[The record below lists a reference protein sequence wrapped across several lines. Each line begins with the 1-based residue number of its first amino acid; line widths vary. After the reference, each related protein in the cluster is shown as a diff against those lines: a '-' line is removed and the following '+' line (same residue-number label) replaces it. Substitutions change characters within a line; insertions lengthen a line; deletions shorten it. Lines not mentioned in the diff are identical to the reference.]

1 MSTNLN
7 IESIEG
13 CCPGD
18 EIFLIAGPCSAESE
32 AQMMHIAD
40 DLSVIPQLKYFR
52 AGIWKPRTRPE
63 IFEGVGEIG
72 LEWLKNIKKKYNY
85 KTAVEVATPKHIE
98 LCLKHDVDLMWIGAR
113 TTVNPFSVQELAE
126 AVKGVDTSIFVKNPL
141 HPELKLWI
149 GAIERFNKSG
159 IKKLGA
165 IHRGFY
171 SYDNQYYRNLPMWEI
186 PIELKRIA
194 PELPI
199 INDPSHIGG
208 SRNLIASI
216 SQKALDLAMD
226 GLMIET
232 HHNPDKAIT
241 DSKQQITV
249 EKLKLIL
256 DELVI
261 KKIFGDTEF
270 EDGLEKLRAEINEID
285 RELLNTL
292 AKRMKKSMDI
302 GNYKKDHG
310 ITVLQIK
317 RFQEMLQE
325 RLEIGED
332 LGLDKNFVMRLLQL
346 VHRESVQLQFE
357 VFK

>member
-1 MSTNLN
+1 
-7 IESIEG
+7 
-13 CCPGD
+13 
-18 EIFLIAGPCSAESE
+18 
-32 AQMMHIAD
+32 
-40 DLSVIPQLKYFR
+40 
-52 AGIWKPRTRPE
+52 
-63 IFEGVGEIG
+63 
-72 LEWLKNIKKKYNY
+72 
-85 KTAVEVATPKHIE
+85 
-98 LCLKHDVDLMWIGAR
+98 MWIGAR

-194 PELPI
+194 ADLPI

-232 HHNPDKAIT
+232 HHNPDMAIT
-241 DSKQQITV
+241 DSKQQITAK
-249 EKLKLIL
+249 KLKLIL
-256 DELVI
+256 DKLVI

-270 EDGLEKLRAEINEID
+270 EDGLEKLRSEINEID
-285 RELLNTL
+285 RELLNAL

-302 GNYKKDHG
+302 GKYKKDHG

-317 RFQEMLQE
+317 RFQEMLKE

>member
-1 MSTNLN
+1 MSTDLN
-7 IESIEG
+7 IESIDG

-32 AQMMHIAD
+32 SQMMRIAD
-40 DLSVIPQLKYFR
+40 DLSDVPQLKYFR
-52 AGIWKPRTRPE
+52 AGIWKPRTRPD

-72 LEWLKNIKKKYNY
+72 LQWLKDVKQKYGY
-85 KTAVEVATPKHIE
+85 KTAVEVATPQHIE
-98 LCLKHDVDLMWIGAR
+98 LCLKYDVDLMWIGAR
-113 TTVNPFSVQELAE
+113 TTVNPFSVQELAD

-159 IKKLGA
+159 IKRLGA

-171 SYDNQYYRNLPMWEI
+171 SYDNQHYRNLPMWEI

-208 SRNLIASI
+208 KRNLIAGI

-232 HHNPDKAIT
+232 HNDPDNALT
-241 DSKQQITV
+241 DSKQQITA
-249 EKLKLIL
+249 ERLKQIL
-256 DELVI
+256 DKLVI
-261 KKIFGDTEF
+261 KKIFGDTAF
-270 EDGLEKLRAEINEID
+270 EDGLEKLRAEINDID

-292 AKRMKKSMDI
+292 ARRMQKSADI
-302 GNYKKDHG
+302 GKFKKENG

-317 RFQEMLQE
+317 RFQEMLKE
-325 RLEIGED
+325 RLEIGEE
-332 LGLDKNFVMRLLQL
+332 LGLDSGFVMRLLQL